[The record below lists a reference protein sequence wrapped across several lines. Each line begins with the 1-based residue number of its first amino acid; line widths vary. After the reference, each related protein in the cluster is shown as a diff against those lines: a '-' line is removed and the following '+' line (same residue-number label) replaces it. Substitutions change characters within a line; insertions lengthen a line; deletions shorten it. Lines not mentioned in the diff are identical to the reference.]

1 MICKYIL
8 YFSYS
13 NIHMTM
19 KNNKIAL
26 LISTLSLS
34 IIMTSCSDSLSDNTD
49 GRLRYWISTLA
60 SDDFEGRAPGTEGGQ
75 LTKNFISQTFQDLD
89 LDSID
94 GNYFL
99 DVPTSEI
106 TLKDSSYLTLS
117 FRGNDRKM
125 INGKEVVFWTKQARD
140 YRKIR
145 DSEVVFVGYG
155 IVAPEYNWN
164 DYEGI
169 DVTGKTVVI
178 LVNDPGFAT
187 GKLRLFNGRSMTY
200 YGRWTY
206 KFEEAAR
213 QGAAAAIIVHEEEP
227 AAYPWSVVE
236 NSWQGPQL
244 DLQRDD
250 LGADRVT
257 LEGWIRDKSLNDVLN
272 FTGFDYD
279 GLKQIALE
287 KTFSAFPL
295 RGLTLSSEIHNKVR
309 YLQSHNI
316 AAIKKGN
323 VRPDEYI
330 LFMAHWDHLGI
341 MELTE
346 PGQDIIVNGAVDNA
360 TGVAS
365 VLEFAK
371 RFSEVETDRSIMFL
385 AVTLEE
391 SGLLGS
397 EYFAKYPPVDLSNIV
412 AGFNYDAILPTGL
425 TNDMVVVGYGAS
437 ELEDLLEQE
446 LEKSGRYINPDPNPE
461 KGYFYRSDH
470 ISLAKRGVPMLYADG
485 GFDLVEG
492 GKDAGFAIEEEY
504 RLNAYHGVADE
515 YEESWN
521 LEGLNQSIDV
531 IFNISKELANN
542 SQWPNWY
549 EGNEFKST
557 RDISRSGK

>member
-1 MICKYIL
+1 
-8 YFSYS
+8 
-13 NIHMTM
+13 M
-19 KNNKIAL
+19 KINKIHSL
-26 LISTLSLS
+26 LFLLGISIFISN
-34 IIMTSCSDSLSDNTD
+34 CSDSLSDTTD
-49 GRLRYWISTLA
+49 GRLRYWISTLS
-60 SDDFEGRAPGTEGGQ
+60 SDEFEGRAPGTEGGQ
-75 LTKNFISQTFQDLD
+75 LTKNFISKTFQDFD
-89 LDSID
+89 LDPVD
-94 GNYFL
+94 GSYFL
-99 DVPTSEI
+99 DVPASEI

-125 INGKEVVFWTKQARD
+125 ITGDEVVFWTKQARD

-164 DYEGI
+164 DYEGV
-169 DVTGKTVVI
+169 DVKGKTVVI
-178 LVNDPGFAT
+178 LINDPGFAT

-200 YGRWTY
+200 YGRWAY

-250 LGADRVT
+250 LGADRVI
-257 LEGWIRDKSLNDVLN
+257 LEGWIKDNILNDVLN

-279 GLKQIALE
+279 SLKQIALE

-316 AAIKKGN
+316 AAVKKGI
-323 VRPDEYI
+323 VYPDEYI
-330 LFMAHWDHLGI
+330 LFMAHWDHLGMI
-341 MELTE
+341 DSTE
-346 PGQDIIVNGAVDNA
+346 PGENNIMNGAVDNA
-360 TGVAS
+360 TGVAAI
-365 VLEFAK
+365 LEFAK

-397 EYFAKYPPVDLSNIV
+397 EYFAKYPPIDLANIV
-412 AGFNYDAILPTGL
+412 AGFNYDGILPTGL

-437 ELEDLLEQE
+437 ELEDLLENE
-446 LEKSGRYINPDPNPE
+446 LAKSGRYINPDPNPE

-470 ISLAKRGVPMLYADG
+470 ISFAKRGVPVLYADG
-485 GFDLVEG
+485 GFDLVAG
-492 GKDAGFAIEEEY
+492 GKEAGFLIEEQY
-504 RLNAYHGVADE
+504 RVDAYHGVADE
-515 YEESWN
+515 YDESWD
-521 LEGLNQSIDV
+521 LDGLNQSIDV
-531 IFNISKELANN
+531 IFNISNELAN
-542 SQWPNWY
+542 SQQWPNWY
-549 EGNEFKST
+549 DGNEFKSI
-557 RDISRSGK
+557 RDASREGK

>member
-1 MICKYIL
+1 M
-8 YFSYS
+8 S
-13 NIHMTM
+13 M
-19 KNNKIAL
+19 KNNKIIL
-26 LISTLSLS
+26 LILTLSLS
-34 IIMTSCSDSLSDNTD
+34 IIMTSCSDSLSDTTD

-75 LTKNFISQTFQDLD
+75 LTKNFISQTFQDFD
-89 LDSID
+89 LDPID

-178 LVNDPGFAT
+178 LINDPGFAT
-187 GKLRLFNGRSMTY
+187 RKLRLFNGRSMTY

-257 LEGWIRDKSLNDVLN
+257 LEGWIRDESLNDVLN

-295 RGLTLSSEIHNKVR
+295 RGLTLNSEIHNKVR

-330 LFMAHWDHLGI
+330 LFMAHWDHLGM

-371 RFSEVETDRSIMFL
+371 RFSEVETDRSILFL

-461 KGYFYRSDH
+461 KGFFYRSDH
-470 ISLAKRGVPMLYADG
+470 ISLAKKGVPMLYADG

-492 GKDAGFAIEEEY
+492 GKDAGFALQEQYSLE
-504 RLNAYHGVADE
+504 AYHGVADE

-531 IFNISKELANN
+531 IFNISNELANN

-549 EGNEFKST
+549 EGNEFKLT

>member
-1 MICKYIL
+1 
-8 YFSYS
+8 
-13 NIHMTM
+13 M
-19 KNNKIAL
+19 KINKIHSSLIFL
-26 LISTLSLS
+26 LGIS
-34 IIMTSCSDSLSDNTD
+34 IFITSCSDSLSDTTD
-49 GRLRYWISTLA
+49 GRLRYWISTLS
-60 SDDFEGRAPGTEGGQ
+60 SDEFEGRAPGTEGGQ
-75 LTKNFISQTFQDLD
+75 LTKNFISKTFQNLNLD
-89 LDSID
+89 PVD
-94 GNYFL
+94 GSYFL
-99 DVPTSEI
+99 DVPASEI

-125 INGKEVVFWTKQARD
+125 ITGDEVVFWTKQARD

-155 IVAPEYNWN
+155 IVAPEYNWD

-169 DVTGKTVVI
+169 DVKGKTVVI
-178 LVNDPGFAT
+178 LINDPGFAT

-250 LGADRVT
+250 LGADRVI
-257 LEGWIRDKSLNDVLN
+257 LEGWIKDSILNDVLN

-279 GLKQIALE
+279 SLKQIALE

-316 AAIKKGN
+316 AAVKKGISH
-323 VRPDEYI
+323 PDEYI

-341 MELTE
+341 VNSSQ
-346 PGQDIIVNGAVDNA
+346 PGENNIMNGAVDNA
-360 TGVAS
+360 TGVAAI
-365 VLEFAK
+365 LEFAK
-371 RFSEVETDRSIMFL
+371 RFSEVETNRSIMFL

-397 EYFAKYPPVDLSNIV
+397 EYFAKYPPIDLANIV
-412 AGFNYDAILPTGL
+412 AGFNYDGILPTGL

-437 ELEDLLEQE
+437 ELEDLLENE
-446 LEKSGRYINPDPNPE
+446 LVKSGRYINPDPNPE

-470 ISLAKRGVPMLYADG
+470 ISFAKRGVPVLYADG
-485 GFDLVEG
+485 GFDLVAG
-492 GKDAGFAIEEEY
+492 GKEAGFLIEEEY
-504 RLNAYHGVADE
+504 RVDAYHGVADE
-515 YEESWN
+515 YDESWD
-521 LEGLNQSIDV
+521 LDGLNQSIDV
-531 IFNISKELANN
+531 IFNISNELAN
-542 SQWPNWY
+542 SQQWPNWY
-549 EGNEFKST
+549 DGNEFKSI
-557 RDISRSGK
+557 RDASREGK

>member
-1 MICKYIL
+1 
-8 YFSYS
+8 
-13 NIHMTM
+13 M
-19 KNNKIAL
+19 KINKIHSSL
-26 LISTLSLS
+26 LFLLGIS
-34 IIMTSCSDSLSDNTD
+34 IFITSCSDSLSDTTD
-49 GRLRYWISTLA
+49 GRLRYWISTLS
-60 SDDFEGRAPGTEGGQ
+60 SDEFEGRSPGTEGGQ
-75 LTKNFISQTFQDLD
+75 LTKNFISKTFQNLNLD
-89 LDSID
+89 PVD
-94 GNYFL
+94 GSYFL
-99 DVPTSEI
+99 DVPASEI

-125 INGKEVVFWTKQARD
+125 ITGDEVVFWTKQARD

-169 DVTGKTVVI
+169 DVKGKTVVI
-178 LVNDPGFAT
+178 LINDPGFAT

-250 LGADRVT
+250 LGADRVI
-257 LEGWIRDKSLNDVLN
+257 LEGWIKDSILNDVLN

-279 GLKQIALE
+279 SLKQIALE

-316 AAIKKGN
+316 AAVKKGIAY
-323 VRPDEYI
+323 PDEYI

-341 MELTE
+341 VNSSQ
-346 PGQDIIVNGAVDNA
+346 PGENNIMNGAVDNA
-360 TGVAS
+360 TGVAAI
-365 VLEFAK
+365 LEFAK

-397 EYFAKYPPVDLSNIV
+397 EYFAKYPPIDLANIV
-412 AGFNYDAILPTGL
+412 AGFNYDGILPTGL

-437 ELEDLLEQE
+437 ELEDLLENE
-446 LEKSGRYINPDPNPE
+446 LVKSGRYINPDPNPE

-470 ISLAKRGVPMLYADG
+470 ISFAKRGVPVLYADG
-485 GFDLVEG
+485 GFDLVAG
-492 GKDAGFAIEEEY
+492 GKEAGFLIEEEY
-504 RLNAYHGVADE
+504 RVDAYHGVADE
-515 YEESWN
+515 YDESWD
-521 LEGLNQSIDV
+521 LDGLNQSIDV
-531 IFNISKELANN
+531 IFNISNELAN
-542 SQWPNWY
+542 SQQWPNWY
-549 EGNEFKST
+549 DGNEFKSI
-557 RDISRSGK
+557 RDASREGK

>member
-1 MICKYIL
+1 
-8 YFSYS
+8 
-13 NIHMTM
+13 M
-19 KNNKIAL
+19 KINKIHSSLIFL
-26 LISTLSLS
+26 LGIS
-34 IIMTSCSDSLSDNTD
+34 IFITSCSDSLSDTTD
-49 GRLRYWISTLA
+49 GRLRYWISTLS
-60 SDDFEGRAPGTEGGQ
+60 SDEFEGRAPGTEGGQ
-75 LTKNFISQTFQDLD
+75 LTKNFISKTFQNLNLD
-89 LDSID
+89 PVD
-94 GNYFL
+94 GSYFL
-99 DVPTSEI
+99 DVPASEI

-125 INGKEVVFWTKQARD
+125 ITGDEVVFWTKQARD

-155 IVAPEYNWN
+155 IVAPEYNWD

-169 DVTGKTVVI
+169 DVKGKTVVI
-178 LVNDPGFAT
+178 LINDPGFAT

-250 LGADRVT
+250 LGADRVI
-257 LEGWIRDKSLNDVLN
+257 LEGWIKDSILNDVLN

-279 GLKQIALE
+279 SLKQIALE

-316 AAIKKGN
+316 AAVKKGIAY
-323 VRPDEYI
+323 PDEYI

-341 MELTE
+341 INSSQ
-346 PGQDIIVNGAVDNA
+346 PGENNIMNGAVDNA
-360 TGVAS
+360 TGVAAI
-365 VLEFAK
+365 LEFAK

-397 EYFAKYPPVDLSNIV
+397 EYFAKYPPIDLANIV
-412 AGFNYDAILPTGL
+412 AGFNYDGILPTGL

-437 ELEDLLEQE
+437 ELEDLLENE
-446 LEKSGRYINPDPNPE
+446 LVKSGRYINPDPNPE

-470 ISLAKRGVPMLYADG
+470 ISFAKRGVPVLYADG
-485 GFDLVEG
+485 GFDLVAG
-492 GKDAGFAIEEEY
+492 GKEAGFLIEEEY
-504 RLNAYHGVADE
+504 RVDAYHGVADE
-515 YEESWN
+515 YDESWD
-521 LEGLNQSIDV
+521 LDGLNQSIDI
-531 IFNISKELANN
+531 IFNISKELAN
-542 SQWPNWY
+542 SQQWPNWY
-549 EGNEFKST
+549 DGNEFKSI
-557 RDISRSGK
+557 RDASREGK

>member
-1 MICKYIL
+1 
-8 YFSYS
+8 
-13 NIHMTM
+13 M
-19 KNNKIAL
+19 KINKIHSL
-26 LISTLSLS
+26 LFLLGISIFISN
-34 IIMTSCSDSLSDNTD
+34 CSDSLSDTTD
-49 GRLRYWISTLA
+49 GRLRYWISTLS
-60 SDDFEGRAPGTEGGQ
+60 SDEFEGRAPGTEGGQ
-75 LTKNFISQTFQDLD
+75 LTKNFISKTFQDFD
-89 LDSID
+89 LDPVD
-94 GNYFL
+94 GSYFL
-99 DVPTSEI
+99 DVPASEI

-125 INGKEVVFWTKQARD
+125 ITGDEVVFWTKQARD

-169 DVTGKTVVI
+169 DVKGKTVVI
-178 LVNDPGFAT
+178 LINDPGFAT

-250 LGADRVT
+250 LGADRVI
-257 LEGWIRDKSLNDVLN
+257 LEGWIKDNILNDVLN

-279 GLKQIALE
+279 SLKQIALE

-316 AAIKKGN
+316 AAVKKGI
-323 VRPDEYI
+323 VYPEEYI
-330 LFMAHWDHLGI
+330 LFMAHWDHLGMIDSTQPGENNI
-341 MELTE
+341 M
-346 PGQDIIVNGAVDNA
+346 NGAVDNA
-360 TGVAS
+360 TGVAAI
-365 VLEFAK
+365 LEFAK

-397 EYFAKYPPVDLSNIV
+397 EYFAKYPPIDLANIV
-412 AGFNYDAILPTGL
+412 AGFNYDGILPTGL

-437 ELEDLLEQE
+437 ELEDLLENE
-446 LEKSGRYINPDPNPE
+446 LAKSGRYINPDPNPE

-470 ISLAKRGVPMLYADG
+470 ISFAKRGVPVLYADG
-485 GFDLVEG
+485 GFDLVAG
-492 GKDAGFAIEEEY
+492 GKEAGFLIEEQY
-504 RLNAYHGVADE
+504 RVDAYHGVADE
-515 YEESWN
+515 YDESWD
-521 LEGLNQSIDV
+521 LDGLNQSIDV
-531 IFNISKELANN
+531 IFNISNELAN
-542 SQWPNWY
+542 SQQWPNWY
-549 EGNEFKST
+549 DGNEFKSI
-557 RDISRSGK
+557 RDASREGK

>member
-1 MICKYIL
+1 MKI
-8 YFSYS
+8 
-13 NIHMTM
+13 NRIHSS
-19 KNNKIAL
+19 L
-26 LISTLSLS
+26 LFLLGIS
-34 IIMTSCSDSLSDNTD
+34 IFITSCSDSLSDTTD
-49 GRLRYWISTLA
+49 GRLRYWISTLS
-60 SDDFEGRAPGTEGGQ
+60 SDEFEGRAPGTEGGQ
-75 LTKNFISQTFQDLD
+75 LTKNFISKTFQNLNLD
-89 LDSID
+89 PVD
-94 GNYFL
+94 GSYFL
-99 DVPTSEI
+99 DVPASEI

-125 INGKEVVFWTKQARD
+125 ITGDEVVFWTKQARD

-155 IVAPEYNWN
+155 IVAPEYNWD

-169 DVTGKTVVI
+169 DVKGKTVVI
-178 LVNDPGFAT
+178 LINDPGFAT

-250 LGADRVT
+250 LGADRVI
-257 LEGWIRDKSLNDVLN
+257 LEGWIKDSILNDVLN

-279 GLKQIALE
+279 SLKQIALE

-316 AAIKKGN
+316 AAVKKGIAY
-323 VRPDEYI
+323 PDEYI

-341 MELTE
+341 VNSSQ
-346 PGQDIIVNGAVDNA
+346 PGENNIMNGAVDNA
-360 TGVAS
+360 TGVAAI
-365 VLEFAK
+365 LEFAK

-397 EYFAKYPPVDLSNIV
+397 EYFAKYPPIDLANIV
-412 AGFNYDAILPTGL
+412 AGFNYDGILPTGL

-437 ELEDLLEQE
+437 ELEDLLENE
-446 LEKSGRYINPDPNPE
+446 LVKSGRYINPDPNPE

-470 ISLAKRGVPMLYADG
+470 ISFAKRGVPVLYADG
-485 GFDLVEG
+485 GFDLVAG
-492 GKDAGFAIEEEY
+492 GKEAGFLIEEEY
-504 RLNAYHGVADE
+504 RVDAYHGVADE
-515 YEESWN
+515 YDESWD
-521 LEGLNQSIDV
+521 LDGLNQSIDV
-531 IFNISKELANN
+531 IFNISNELAN
-542 SQWPNWY
+542 SQQWPNWY
-549 EGNEFKST
+549 DGNEFKSI
-557 RDISRSGK
+557 RDASREGK

>member
-1 MICKYIL
+1 
-8 YFSYS
+8 
-13 NIHMTM
+13 MTM
-19 KNNKIAL
+19 QINKTHSL
-26 LISTLSLS
+26 LFLVGIF
-34 IIMTSCSDSLSDNTD
+34 IFITSCSDSLSDTTD
-49 GRLRYWISTLA
+49 GRLRYWISTLS
-60 SDDFEGRAPGTEGGQ
+60 SDEFEGRAPGTQGGQ
-75 LTKNFISQTFQDLD
+75 LTKNFISKTFQDLN
-89 LDSID
+89 LDPVNDS
-94 GNYFL
+94 YFL

-125 INGKEVVFWTKQARD
+125 ITGDEVVFWTKQARE

-169 DVTGKTVVI
+169 DVKGKTVVI

-213 QGAAAAIIVHEEEP
+213 QGAAAAIVVHEEEP

-250 LGADRVT
+250 LGADRVI
-257 LEGWIRDKSLNDVLN
+257 LEGWIRDSTLTDVLN
-272 FTGFDYD
+272 FTGFNYES
-279 GLKQIALE
+279 LKEIALE

-316 AAIKKGN
+316 AAVKKGS
-323 VRPDEYI
+323 VQPDEYI
-330 LFMAHWDHLGI
+330 LFMAHWDHLGF
-341 MELTE
+341 ME
-346 PGQDIIVNGAVDNA
+346 GAQIGDDKIANGAVDNA
-360 TGVAS
+360 TGVAA
-365 VLEFAK
+365 VFEFAK
-371 RFSEVETDRSIMFL
+371 RFSEIETDRSIMFL

-397 EYFAKYPPVDLSNIV
+397 EYFAKYPPIDLSNIV

-425 TNDMVVVGYGAS
+425 TKDMVVVGYGAS
-437 ELEDLLEQE
+437 ELEDLLEDE
-446 LEKSGRYINPDPNPE
+446 LSKSGRYINPDPNPD

-470 ISLAKRGVPMLYADG
+470 ISFAKRGVPVLYADG
-485 GFDLVEG
+485 GFDLVDG
-492 GKDAGFAIEEEY
+492 GKEAGFVIEEQY
-504 RLNAYHGVADE
+504 RLDAYHGVADE
-515 YEESWN
+515 YDESWN
-521 LEGLNQSIDV
+521 LDGLNQSIDV
-531 IFNISKELANN
+531 IFNISNDLAN
-542 SQWPNWY
+542 SAQWPNWY
-549 EGNEFKST
+549 EGNEFKSI
-557 RDISRSGK
+557 RDASRSGK

>member
-1 MICKYIL
+1 
-8 YFSYS
+8 
-13 NIHMTM
+13 M
-19 KNNKIAL
+19 KINKIHSSL
-26 LISTLSLS
+26 LFLLGISIFITG
-34 IIMTSCSDSLSDNTD
+34 CSDSLSDTTD
-49 GRLRYWISTLA
+49 GRLRYWISTLS
-60 SDDFEGRAPGTEGGQ
+60 SDEFEGRAPGTEGGQ
-75 LTKNFISQTFQDLD
+75 LTKNFISKTFQNLNLD
-89 LDSID
+89 PID

-99 DVPTSEI
+99 DVPASEI

-125 INGKEVVFWTKQARD
+125 ITGDEVVFWTKQARD

-169 DVTGKTVVI
+169 DVKGKTVVI
-178 LVNDPGFAT
+178 LINDPGFAT

-250 LGADRVT
+250 LGADRVI
-257 LEGWIRDKSLNDVLN
+257 LEGWIKDSILNDVLN

-279 GLKQIALE
+279 SLKQIALE

-316 AAIKKGN
+316 AAVKKGIAY
-323 VRPDEYI
+323 PDEYI

-341 MELTE
+341 VNSSQ
-346 PGQDIIVNGAVDNA
+346 PGENNIMNGAVDNA
-360 TGVAS
+360 TGVAAI
-365 VLEFAK
+365 LEFAK

-397 EYFAKYPPVDLSNIV
+397 EYFAKYPPIDLANIV
-412 AGFNYDAILPTGL
+412 AGFNYDGILPTGL

-437 ELEDLLEQE
+437 ELEDLLENE
-446 LEKSGRYINPDPNPE
+446 LVKSGRYINPDPNPE

-470 ISLAKRGVPMLYADG
+470 ISFAKRGVPVLYADG
-485 GFDLVEG
+485 GFDLVAG
-492 GKDAGFAIEEEY
+492 GKEAGFLIEEEY
-504 RLNAYHGVADE
+504 RVDAYHGVADE
-515 YEESWN
+515 YDESWD
-521 LEGLNQSIDV
+521 LDGLNQSIDV
-531 IFNISKELANN
+531 IFNISNELAN
-542 SQWPNWY
+542 SQQWPNWY
-549 EGNEFKST
+549 DGNEFKSI
-557 RDISRSGK
+557 RDASREGK

>member
-1 MICKYIL
+1 
-8 YFSYS
+8 
-13 NIHMTM
+13 M
-19 KNNKIAL
+19 KINKIHSSLIFL
-26 LISTLSLS
+26 LGIS
-34 IIMTSCSDSLSDNTD
+34 IFITSCSDSLSDTTD
-49 GRLRYWISTLA
+49 GRLRYWISTLS
-60 SDDFEGRAPGTEGGQ
+60 SDEFEGRAPGTEGGQ
-75 LTKNFISQTFQDLD
+75 LTKNFISKTFQNLNLD
-89 LDSID
+89 PVD
-94 GNYFL
+94 GSYFL
-99 DVPTSEI
+99 DVPASEI

-125 INGKEVVFWTKQARD
+125 ITGDEVVFWTKQARD

-169 DVTGKTVVI
+169 DVKGKTVVI
-178 LVNDPGFAT
+178 LINDPGFAT

-250 LGADRVT
+250 LGADRVI
-257 LEGWIRDKSLNDVLN
+257 LEGWIKDGILNDVLN

-279 GLKQIALE
+279 SLKQIALE

-316 AAIKKGN
+316 AAVKKGIAY
-323 VRPDEYI
+323 PDEYI

-341 MELTE
+341 VNSSQ
-346 PGQDIIVNGAVDNA
+346 PGENNIMNGAVDNA
-360 TGVAS
+360 TGVAAI
-365 VLEFAK
+365 LEFAK
-371 RFSEVETDRSIMFL
+371 RFSEVETNRSIMFL

-397 EYFAKYPPVDLSNIV
+397 EYFAKYPPIDLANIV
-412 AGFNYDAILPTGL
+412 AGFNYDGILPTGL

-437 ELEDLLEQE
+437 ELEDLLENE
-446 LEKSGRYINPDPNPE
+446 LVKSGRYINPDPNPE

-470 ISLAKRGVPMLYADG
+470 ISFAKRGVPVLYADG
-485 GFDLVEG
+485 GFDLVAG
-492 GKDAGFAIEEEY
+492 GKEAGFLIEEEY
-504 RLNAYHGVADE
+504 RVDAYHGVADE
-515 YEESWN
+515 YDESWD
-521 LEGLNQSIDV
+521 LDGLNQSIDV
-531 IFNISKELANN
+531 IFNISNELAN
-542 SQWPNWY
+542 SQQWPNWY
-549 EGNEFKST
+549 DGNEFKSI
-557 RDISRSGK
+557 RDASREGK

>member
-1 MICKYIL
+1 
-8 YFSYS
+8 
-13 NIHMTM
+13 
-19 KNNKIAL
+19 
-26 LISTLSLS
+26 
-34 IIMTSCSDSLSDNTD
+34 MTSCSDSLSDTTD

-75 LTKNFISQTFQDLD
+75 LTKNFISQTFQDFD
-89 LDSID
+89 LDPID

-178 LVNDPGFAT
+178 LINDPGFAT
-187 GKLRLFNGRSMTY
+187 RKLRLFNGRSMTY

-257 LEGWIRDKSLNDVLN
+257 LEGWILSL
-272 FTGFDYD
+272 
-279 GLKQIALE
+279 
-287 KTFSAFPL
+287 
-295 RGLTLSSEIHNKVR
+295 IH
-309 YLQSHNI
+309 I
-316 AAIKKGN
+316 
-323 VRPDEYI
+323 
-330 LFMAHWDHLGI
+330 
-341 MELTE
+341 
-346 PGQDIIVNGAVDNA
+346 
-360 TGVAS
+360 
-365 VLEFAK
+365 
-371 RFSEVETDRSIMFL
+371 
-385 AVTLEE
+385 
-391 SGLLGS
+391 
-397 EYFAKYPPVDLSNIV
+397 
-412 AGFNYDAILPTGL
+412 
-425 TNDMVVVGYGAS
+425 
-437 ELEDLLEQE
+437 
-446 LEKSGRYINPDPNPE
+446 
-461 KGYFYRSDH
+461 
-470 ISLAKRGVPMLYADG
+470 
-485 GFDLVEG
+485 
-492 GKDAGFAIEEEY
+492 
-504 RLNAYHGVADE
+504 
-515 YEESWN
+515 
-521 LEGLNQSIDV
+521 
-531 IFNISKELANN
+531 
-542 SQWPNWY
+542 
-549 EGNEFKST
+549 
-557 RDISRSGK
+557 

>member
-1 MICKYIL
+1 
-8 YFSYS
+8 
-13 NIHMTM
+13 MTM
-19 KNNKIAL
+19 QINKTHSL
-26 LISTLSLS
+26 LFLVGIF
-34 IIMTSCSDSLSDNTD
+34 IFITSCSDSLSDTTD
-49 GRLRYWISTLA
+49 GRLRYWISTLS
-60 SDDFEGRAPGTEGGQ
+60 SDEFEGRAPGTQGGQ
-75 LTKNFISQTFQDLD
+75 LTKNFISKTFQDLN
-89 LDSID
+89 LDPVNDS
-94 GNYFL
+94 YFL

-125 INGKEVVFWTKQARD
+125 ITGDEVVFWTKQARE

-169 DVTGKTVVI
+169 DVKGKTVVI

-213 QGAAAAIIVHEEEP
+213 QGAAAAIVVHEEEP

-250 LGADRVT
+250 LGADRVI
-257 LEGWIRDKSLNDVLN
+257 LEGWIRDSTLTDVLN
-272 FTGFDYD
+272 FTGFNYES
-279 GLKQIALE
+279 LKEIALE

-316 AAIKKGN
+316 AAVKKGS
-323 VRPDEYI
+323 VQPDEYI
-330 LFMAHWDHLGI
+330 LFMAHWDHLGF
-341 MELTE
+341 ME
-346 PGQDIIVNGAVDNA
+346 GAQIGDDKIANGAVDNA
-360 TGVAS
+360 TGVAA
-365 VLEFAK
+365 VFEFAK
-371 RFSEVETDRSIMFL
+371 RFSEIETDRSIMFL

-397 EYFAKYPPVDLSNIV
+397 EYFAKYPPINLSNIV

-437 ELEDLLEQE
+437 ELEDLLEDE
-446 LEKSGRYINPDPNPE
+446 LSKSGRYINPDPNPD

-470 ISLAKRGVPMLYADG
+470 ISFAKRGVPVLYADG
-485 GFDLVEG
+485 GFDLVDG
-492 GKDAGFAIEEEY
+492 GKEAGFIIEEQY
-504 RLNAYHGVADE
+504 RLDAYHGVADE
-515 YEESWN
+515 YNESWN
-521 LEGLNQSIDV
+521 LDGLNQSIDV
-531 IFNISKELANN
+531 IFNISKELANS

-549 EGNEFKST
+549 EGNEFKSI
-557 RDISRSGK
+557 RDASRSGK

>member
-1 MICKYIL
+1 
-8 YFSYS
+8 
-13 NIHMTM
+13 M
-19 KNNKIAL
+19 KINKIHSSL
-26 LISTLSLS
+26 LFLLGIS
-34 IIMTSCSDSLSDNTD
+34 IFITSCSDSLSDTTD
-49 GRLRYWISTLA
+49 GRLRYWISTLS
-60 SDDFEGRAPGTEGGQ
+60 SDEFEGRAPGTEGGQ
-75 LTKNFISQTFQDLD
+75 LTKNFISKTFQNLN
-89 LDSID
+89 LAPVD
-94 GNYFL
+94 GSYFL
-99 DVPTSEI
+99 DVPASEI

-125 INGKEVVFWTKQARD
+125 ITGDEVVFWTKQARD

-155 IVAPEYNWN
+155 IVAPEYNWD

-169 DVTGKTVVI
+169 DVKGKTVVI
-178 LVNDPGFAT
+178 LINDPGFAT

-250 LGADRVT
+250 LGADRVI
-257 LEGWIRDKSLNDVLN
+257 LEGWIKDSILNDVLN

-279 GLKQIALE
+279 SLKQIALE

-316 AAIKKGN
+316 AAVKKGIAY
-323 VRPDEYI
+323 PDEYI

-341 MELTE
+341 VNSSQ
-346 PGQDIIVNGAVDNA
+346 PGENNIMNGAVDNA
-360 TGVAS
+360 TGVAAI
-365 VLEFAK
+365 LEFAK

-397 EYFAKYPPVDLSNIV
+397 EYFAKYPPIDLANIV
-412 AGFNYDAILPTGL
+412 AGFNYDGILPTGL

-437 ELEDLLEQE
+437 ELEDLLENE
-446 LEKSGRYINPDPNPE
+446 LVKSGRYINPDPNPE

-470 ISLAKRGVPMLYADG
+470 ISFAKRGVPVLYADG
-485 GFDLVEG
+485 GFDLVAG
-492 GKDAGFAIEEEY
+492 GKEAGFLIEEEY
-504 RLNAYHGVADE
+504 RVDAYHGVADE
-515 YEESWN
+515 YDESWD
-521 LEGLNQSIDV
+521 LDGLNQSIDV
-531 IFNISKELANN
+531 IFNISNELAN
-542 SQWPNWY
+542 SQQWPNWY
-549 EGNEFKST
+549 DGNEFKSI
-557 RDISRSGK
+557 RDASREGK

>member
-1 MICKYIL
+1 
-8 YFSYS
+8 
-13 NIHMTM
+13 MTM
-19 KNNKIAL
+19 KINKTHFLITILVSL
-26 LISTLSLS
+26 LLLTN
-34 IIMTSCSDSLSDNTD
+34 CSDSLSDTTD
-49 GRLRYWISTLA
+49 GRLRYWISTLS
-60 SDDFEGRAPGTEGGQ
+60 SDEFEGRAPGTEGGQ
-75 LTKNFISQTFQDLD
+75 LTKNFISQTFQDFNL
-89 LDSID
+89 SPID

-99 DVPTSEI
+99 EVPTSEI
-106 TLKDSSYLTLS
+106 ILKDSSYLTLS

-125 INGKEVVFWTKQARD
+125 ITGKEVVFWTKQARE

-164 DYEGI
+164 DYDGV
-169 DVTGKTVVI
+169 DVKGKTVVI

-250 LGADRVT
+250 LGADRVI
-257 LEGWIRDKSLNDVLN
+257 LEGWIRDHTLNDVLN
-272 FTGFDYD
+272 FTGFNYEA
-279 GLKQIALE
+279 LKEIALE

-316 AAIKKGN
+316 AAVKKGS

-330 LFMAHWDHLGI
+330 LFMAHWDHLGVMDSI
-341 MELTE
+341 K
-346 PGQDIIVNGAVDNA
+346 PGEDNIANGAVDNA
-360 TGVAS
+360 TGVAA

-371 RFSEVETDRSIMFL
+371 RFSQIDTDRSIMFL

-397 EYFAKYPPVDLSNIV
+397 EYFAKYPPIDLTNIV

-425 TNDMVVVGYGAS
+425 TKDMVVVGYGAS
-437 ELEDLLEQE
+437 ELEDLLEDE
-446 LEKSGRYINPDPNPE
+446 LEKSGRYVNPDPNPE

-485 GFDLVEG
+485 GFDLVKG
-492 GKDAGFAIEEEY
+492 GKEAGFLIEEQY

-515 YEESWN
+515 YDELWD
-521 LEGLNQSIDV
+521 LAGLNQSIDV
-531 IFNISKELANN
+531 IFNISNELANS

-549 EGNEFKST
+549 EGNEFKSI
-557 RDISRSGK
+557 RDLSRAGR

>member
-1 MICKYIL
+1 
-8 YFSYS
+8 
-13 NIHMTM
+13 M
-19 KNNKIAL
+19 KINKIRL
-26 LISTLSLS
+26 LVILIGISILTS
-34 IIMTSCSDSLSDNTD
+34 SCSDSLSDTTD

-60 SDDFEGRAPGTEGGQ
+60 SDEFEGRSPGTEGGQ
-75 LTKNFISQTFQDLD
+75 LTKNFISKTFQDLN
-89 LDSID
+89 LEPVNGS
-94 GNYFL
+94 YFL

-125 INGKEVVFWTKQARD
+125 ITGDEVVFWTKQARE

-155 IVAPEYNWN
+155 IVAPEYDWN
-164 DYEGI
+164 DYAGI
-169 DVTGKTVVI
+169 DVKGKTVVI

-244 DLQRDD
+244 DLQRAD
-250 LGADRVT
+250 LGEDRVI
-257 LEGWIRDKSLNDVLN
+257 LEGWIRDTVLTDVLSY
-272 FTGFDYD
+272 TGFNYD
-279 GLKQIALE
+279 SLKAISLE

-316 AAIKKGN
+316 ASIKKGTTN
-323 VRPDEYI
+323 PDEYI

-341 MELTE
+341 LD
-346 PGQDIIVNGAVDNA
+346 GGDFGDDVISNGAVDNA
-360 TGVAS
+360 TGVAAI
-365 VLEFAK
+365 LEFAK
-371 RFSEVETDRSIMFL
+371 RFSEVDTHRSIMFL

-397 EYFAKYPPVDLSNIV
+397 EYFAQYPPIKLSNVV
-412 AGFNYDAILPTGL
+412 AGFNYDGILPTGL

-437 ELEDLLEQE
+437 ELEDLLEDE
-446 LEKSGRYINPDPNPE
+446 LIKSGRYINPDPNPE

-470 ISLAKRGVPMLYADG
+470 ISFAKKGVPVLYADG

-492 GKDAGFAIEEEY
+492 GKEAGIKIEEDY
-504 RLNAYHGVADE
+504 RLDAYHGVADE
-515 YEESWN
+515 YDESWN
-521 LEGLNQSIDV
+521 LEGLNQSIDT
-531 IFNISKELANN
+531 IFNISNELAN
-542 SQWPNWY
+542 STKWPNWY
-549 EGNEFKST
+549 EGNEFKAI
-557 RDISRSGK
+557 RDASRINK

>member
-1 MICKYIL
+1 
-8 YFSYS
+8 
-13 NIHMTM
+13 MTM
-19 KNNKIAL
+19 KINKTHFLITISAFL
-26 LISTLSLS
+26 LFLTN
-34 IIMTSCSDSLSDNTD
+34 CSDSLSDTTD
-49 GRLRYWISTLA
+49 GRLRYWISTLS
-60 SDDFEGRAPGTEGGQ
+60 SDAFEGRAPGTEGGQ
-75 LTKNFISQTFQDLD
+75 LTKNFISQTFQDFNLD
-89 LDSID
+89 PVD

-99 DVPTSEI
+99 EVPTSEI
-106 TLKDSSYLTLS
+106 ILKDSSYLTLS

-125 INGKEVVFWTKQARD
+125 ITGKEVVFWTKQARE

-164 DYEGI
+164 DYEEV
-169 DVTGKTVVI
+169 DVKGKTVVI

-250 LGADRVT
+250 LGADRVI
-257 LEGWIRDKSLNDVLN
+257 LEGWIRDHTLNDVLN
-272 FTGFDYD
+272 FTGFNYES
-279 GLKQIALE
+279 LKEIALE

-316 AAIKKGN
+316 AAVKKGS

-330 LFMAHWDHLGI
+330 LFMAHWDHLGVMDSI
-341 MELTE
+341 K
-346 PGQDIIVNGAVDNA
+346 PGEDNIVNGAVDNA
-360 TGVAS
+360 TGVAA

-371 RFSEVETDRSIMFL
+371 RFSEIDTDRSIMFL

-397 EYFAKYPPVDLSNIV
+397 EYFAKYPPIDLTNIV

-437 ELEDLLEQE
+437 ELEDLLEDE
-446 LEKSGRYINPDPNPE
+446 LEKSGRYVNPDPNPE

-485 GFDLVEG
+485 GFDLVKG
-492 GKDAGFAIEEEY
+492 GKEAGFLIEEQY
-504 RLNAYHGVADE
+504 RLDAYHGVADE
-515 YEESWN
+515 YDESWD
-521 LEGLNQSIDV
+521 LAGLNQSIDV
-531 IFNISKELANN
+531 IFNISNELANS

-549 EGNEFKST
+549 EGNEFKSI
-557 RDISRSGK
+557 RDLSRAGR

>member
-1 MICKYIL
+1 
-8 YFSYS
+8 
-13 NIHMTM
+13 MTM
-19 KNNKIAL
+19 QINKTHSL
-26 LISTLSLS
+26 LFLVGIF
-34 IIMTSCSDSLSDNTD
+34 IFITSCSDSLSDTTD
-49 GRLRYWISTLA
+49 GRLRYWISTLS
-60 SDDFEGRAPGTEGGQ
+60 SDEFEGRAPGTQGGQ
-75 LTKNFISQTFQDLD
+75 LTKNFISKTFQDLN
-89 LDSID
+89 LDPVNDS
-94 GNYFL
+94 YFL

-125 INGKEVVFWTKQARD
+125 ITGDEVVFWTKQARE

-169 DVTGKTVVI
+169 DVKGKTVVI

-213 QGAAAAIIVHEEEP
+213 QGAAAAIVVHEEEP

-250 LGADRVT
+250 LGADRVI
-257 LEGWIRDKSLNDVLN
+257 LEGWIRDSTLTDVLN
-272 FTGFDYD
+272 FTGFNYES
-279 GLKQIALE
+279 LKEIALE

-316 AAIKKGN
+316 AAVKKGS
-323 VRPDEYI
+323 VQPDEYI
-330 LFMAHWDHLGI
+330 LFMAHWDHLGF
-341 MELTE
+341 ME
-346 PGQDIIVNGAVDNA
+346 GAQIGDDKIANGAVDNA
-360 TGVAS
+360 TGVAA
-365 VLEFAK
+365 VFEFAK
-371 RFSEVETDRSIMFL
+371 RFSEIETDRSIMFL
-385 AVTLEE
+385 AITLEE

-397 EYFAKYPPVDLSNIV
+397 EYFAKYPPINLSNIV

-437 ELEDLLEQE
+437 ELEDLLEDE
-446 LEKSGRYINPDPNPE
+446 LSKSGRYINPDPNPD

-470 ISLAKRGVPMLYADG
+470 ISFAKRGVPVLYADG
-485 GFDLVEG
+485 GFDLVDG
-492 GKDAGFAIEEEY
+492 GKEAGFIIEEQY
-504 RLNAYHGVADE
+504 RLDAYHGVADE
-515 YEESWN
+515 YNESWN
-521 LEGLNQSIDV
+521 LDGLNQSIDV
-531 IFNISKELANN
+531 IFNISKELANS

-549 EGNEFKST
+549 EGNEFKSI
-557 RDISRSGK
+557 RDASRSGK

>member
-1 MICKYIL
+1 
-8 YFSYS
+8 
-13 NIHMTM
+13 M
-19 KNNKIAL
+19 KINKIRL
-26 LISTLSLS
+26 LVMLAGISILTS
-34 IIMTSCSDSLSDNTD
+34 SCSDSLSDTTD

-60 SDDFEGRAPGTEGGQ
+60 SDEFEGRSPGTEGGQ
-75 LTKNFISQTFQDLD
+75 LTKNFISKTFQDLN
-89 LDSID
+89 LEPVNGS
-94 GNYFL
+94 YFL

-125 INGKEVVFWTKQARD
+125 ITGDEVVFWTKQARE

-155 IVAPEYNWN
+155 IVAPEYDWN
-164 DYEGI
+164 DYAGI
-169 DVTGKTVVI
+169 DVKGKTVVI

-250 LGADRVT
+250 LGEDRVI
-257 LEGWIRDKSLNDVLN
+257 LEGWIRDIVLTDVLSY
-272 FTGFDYD
+272 TGFNYD
-279 GLKQIALE
+279 SLKAIALE

-316 AAIKKGN
+316 ASIKKGTTN
-323 VRPDEYI
+323 PDEYI

-341 MELTE
+341 LDGGEVGE
-346 PGQDIIVNGAVDNA
+346 DVISNGAVDNA
-360 TGVAS
+360 TGVAAI
-365 VLEFAK
+365 LEFAK
-371 RFSEVETDRSIMFL
+371 RFSEVDTQRSIMFL

-397 EYFAKYPPVDLSNIV
+397 EYFAQYPPIELSNVV
-412 AGFNYDAILPTGL
+412 AGFNYDGILPTGL

-437 ELEDLLEQE
+437 ELEDLLEDE
-446 LEKSGRYINPDPNPE
+446 LSKSGRYINPDPNPE

-470 ISLAKRGVPMLYADG
+470 ISFAKKGVPVLYADG

-492 GKDAGFAIEEEY
+492 GKEAGIKIEEDY
-504 RLNAYHGVADE
+504 RLDAYHGVADE
-515 YEESWN
+515 YDDSWD
-521 LEGLNQSIDV
+521 LDGLNQSIDT
-531 IFNISKELANN
+531 IFNISNELAN
-542 SQWPNWY
+542 STKWPNWY
-549 EGNEFKST
+549 EGNEFKAI
-557 RDISRSGK
+557 RDASRINK

>member
-34 IIMTSCSDSLSDNTD
+34 MIMTSCSDSLSDTTD

-257 LEGWIRDKSLNDVLN
+257 LEGWIRDESLNDVLN

-330 LFMAHWDHLGI
+330 LFMAHWDHLGM

-371 RFSEVETDRSIMFL
+371 RFSEVETDRSILFL

-461 KGYFYRSDH
+461 KGFFYRSDH

-492 GKDAGFAIEEEY
+492 GKDAGFALQEQYSLE
-504 RLNAYHGVADE
+504 AYHGVADE

-531 IFNISKELANN
+531 IFNISNELANN

>member
-1 MICKYIL
+1 M
-8 YFSYS
+8 S
-13 NIHMTM
+13 ME
-19 KNNKIAL
+19 NNKIIL
-26 LISTLSLS
+26 LILTLSLS
-34 IIMTSCSDSLSDNTD
+34 IIMTSCSDSLSDTTD

-75 LTKNFISQTFQDLD
+75 LTKNFISQTFQDFD
-89 LDSID
+89 LDPID

-178 LVNDPGFAT
+178 LINDPGFAT
-187 GKLRLFNGRSMTY
+187 RKLRLFNGRSMTY

-257 LEGWIRDKSLNDVLN
+257 LEGWIRDESLNDVLN

-295 RGLTLSSEIHNKVR
+295 RGLTLNSEIHNKVR

-330 LFMAHWDHLGI
+330 LFMAHWDHLGM

-371 RFSEVETDRSIMFL
+371 RFSEVETDRSILFL

-461 KGYFYRSDH
+461 KGFFYRSDH
-470 ISLAKRGVPMLYADG
+470 ISLAKKGVPMLYADG

-492 GKDAGFAIEEEY
+492 GKDAGFALQEQYSLE
-504 RLNAYHGVADE
+504 AYHGVADE

-531 IFNISKELANN
+531 IFNISNELANN

-549 EGNEFKST
+549 EGNEFKLT

>member
-1 MICKYIL
+1 
-8 YFSYS
+8 
-13 NIHMTM
+13 M
-19 KNNKIAL
+19 KINKIHSSL
-26 LISTLSLS
+26 LFLLGIS
-34 IIMTSCSDSLSDNTD
+34 IFITSCSDSLSDTTD
-49 GRLRYWISTLA
+49 GRLRYWISTLS
-60 SDDFEGRAPGTEGGQ
+60 SDEFEGRAPGTEGGQ
-75 LTKNFISQTFQDLD
+75 LTKNFISKTFQNLNLD
-89 LDSID
+89 PID

-99 DVPTSEI
+99 DVPASEI

-125 INGKEVVFWTKQARD
+125 IMGDEVVFWTKQARD

-155 IVAPEYNWN
+155 IVAPEYNWD

-169 DVTGKTVVI
+169 DVKGKTVVI
-178 LVNDPGFAT
+178 LINDPGFAT

-250 LGADRVT
+250 LGADRVI
-257 LEGWIRDKSLNDVLN
+257 LEGWIKDSILNDVLN

-279 GLKQIALE
+279 SLKQIALE

-316 AAIKKGN
+316 AAVKKGIAY
-323 VRPDEYI
+323 PDEYI

-341 MELTE
+341 VNSSQ
-346 PGQDIIVNGAVDNA
+346 PGENNIMNGAVDNA
-360 TGVAS
+360 TGVAAI
-365 VLEFAK
+365 LEFAK

-397 EYFAKYPPVDLSNIV
+397 EYFAKYPPIDLANIV
-412 AGFNYDAILPTGL
+412 AGFNYDGILPTGL

-437 ELEDLLEQE
+437 ELEDLLENE
-446 LEKSGRYINPDPNPE
+446 LVKSGRYINPDPNPE

-470 ISLAKRGVPMLYADG
+470 ISFAKRGVPVLYADG
-485 GFDLVEG
+485 GFDLVAG
-492 GKDAGFAIEEEY
+492 GKEAGFLIEEEY
-504 RLNAYHGVADE
+504 RVDAYHGVADE
-515 YEESWN
+515 YDESWD
-521 LEGLNQSIDV
+521 LDGLNQSIDV
-531 IFNISKELANN
+531 IFNISNELAN
-542 SQWPNWY
+542 SQQWPNWY
-549 EGNEFKST
+549 DGNEFKSI
-557 RDISRSGK
+557 RDASREGK

>member
-1 MICKYIL
+1 
-8 YFSYS
+8 
-13 NIHMTM
+13 M
-19 KNNKIAL
+19 KINKIHSSL
-26 LISTLSLS
+26 LFLLGISIF
-34 IIMTSCSDSLSDNTD
+34 IISCSDSLSDTTD
-49 GRLRYWISTLA
+49 GRLRYWISTLS
-60 SDDFEGRAPGTEGGQ
+60 SDEFEGRAPGTEGGQ
-75 LTKNFISQTFQDLD
+75 LTKNFISKTFQNLNLD
-89 LDSID
+89 PVD
-94 GNYFL
+94 GSYFL
-99 DVPTSEI
+99 DVPASEI

-125 INGKEVVFWTKQARD
+125 ITGDEVVFWTKQARD

-169 DVTGKTVVI
+169 DVKGKTVVI
-178 LVNDPGFAT
+178 LINDPGFAT

-250 LGADRVT
+250 LGADRVI
-257 LEGWIRDKSLNDVLN
+257 LEGWIKDSILNDVLN

-279 GLKQIALE
+279 SLKQIALE

-316 AAIKKGN
+316 AAVKKGIAY
-323 VRPDEYI
+323 PDEYI

-341 MELTE
+341 VNSSQ
-346 PGQDIIVNGAVDNA
+346 PGENNIMNGAVDNA
-360 TGVAS
+360 TGVAAI
-365 VLEFAK
+365 LEFAK

-397 EYFAKYPPVDLSNIV
+397 EYFAKYPPIDLANIV
-412 AGFNYDAILPTGL
+412 AGFNYDGILPTGL

-437 ELEDLLEQE
+437 ELEDLLENE
-446 LEKSGRYINPDPNPE
+446 LVKSGRYINPDPNPE

-470 ISLAKRGVPMLYADG
+470 ISFAKRGVPMLYADG
-485 GFDLVEG
+485 GFDLVAG
-492 GKDAGFAIEEEY
+492 GKEAGFLIEEEY
-504 RLNAYHGVADE
+504 RVDAYHGVADE
-515 YEESWN
+515 YDESWD
-521 LEGLNQSIDV
+521 LDGLNQSIDV
-531 IFNISKELANN
+531 IFNISNELAN
-542 SQWPNWY
+542 SQQWPNWY
-549 EGNEFKST
+549 DGNEFKSI
-557 RDISRSGK
+557 RDASREGK

>member
-1 MICKYIL
+1 
-8 YFSYS
+8 
-13 NIHMTM
+13 M
-19 KNNKIAL
+19 KINKIHSSL
-26 LISTLSLS
+26 LFLLGIS
-34 IIMTSCSDSLSDNTD
+34 IFITSCSDSLSDTTD
-49 GRLRYWISTLA
+49 GRLRYWISTLS
-60 SDDFEGRAPGTEGGQ
+60 SDEFEGRAPGTEGGQ
-75 LTKNFISQTFQDLD
+75 LTKNFISKTFQNLNLD
-89 LDSID
+89 AID

-99 DVPTSEI
+99 DVPASEI

-125 INGKEVVFWTKQARD
+125 ITGDEVVFWTKQARD

-155 IVAPEYNWN
+155 IVAPEYNWD

-169 DVTGKTVVI
+169 DVKGKTVVI
-178 LVNDPGFAT
+178 LINDPGFAT

-250 LGADRVT
+250 LGADRVI
-257 LEGWIRDKSLNDVLN
+257 LEGWIKDSILNDVLN

-279 GLKQIALE
+279 SLKQIALE

-316 AAIKKGN
+316 AAVKKGIAY
-323 VRPDEYI
+323 PDEYI

-341 MELTE
+341 VNSSQ
-346 PGQDIIVNGAVDNA
+346 PGENNIMNGAVDNA
-360 TGVAS
+360 TGVAAI
-365 VLEFAK
+365 LEFAK

-397 EYFAKYPPVDLSNIV
+397 EYFAKYPPIDLANIV
-412 AGFNYDAILPTGL
+412 AGFNYDGILPTGL

-437 ELEDLLEQE
+437 ELEDLLENE
-446 LEKSGRYINPDPNPE
+446 LVKSGRYINPDPNPE

-470 ISLAKRGVPMLYADG
+470 ISFAKRGVPVLYADG
-485 GFDLVEG
+485 GFDLVAG
-492 GKDAGFAIEEEY
+492 GKEAGFLIEEEY
-504 RLNAYHGVADE
+504 RVDAYHGVADE
-515 YEESWN
+515 YDESWD
-521 LEGLNQSIDV
+521 LDGLNQSIDV
-531 IFNISKELANN
+531 IFNISNELAN
-542 SQWPNWY
+542 SQQWPNWY
-549 EGNEFKST
+549 DGNEFKSI
-557 RDISRSGK
+557 RDASREGK

>member
-1 MICKYIL
+1 
-8 YFSYS
+8 
-13 NIHMTM
+13 MTM
-19 KNNKIAL
+19 KINKTHFLITILVSFL
-26 LISTLSLS
+26 LLTN
-34 IIMTSCSDSLSDNTD
+34 CSDSLSDTTD
-49 GRLRYWISTLA
+49 GRLRYWISTLS
-60 SDDFEGRAPGTEGGQ
+60 SDEFEGRAPGTEGGQ
-75 LTKNFISQTFQDLD
+75 LTKNFISQTFQDFNLD
-89 LDSID
+89 PID

-99 DVPTSEI
+99 EVPTSEL

-125 INGKEVVFWTKQARD
+125 ITGKEVVFWTKQTRE

-164 DYEGI
+164 DYEEV
-169 DVTGKTVVI
+169 DVKGKTVVI

-250 LGADRVT
+250 LGADRVI
-257 LEGWIRDKSLNDVLN
+257 LEGWIRDHTLNDVLN
-272 FTGFDYD
+272 FTGFNYAA
-279 GLKQIALE
+279 LKEIALE

-316 AAIKKGN
+316 AAVKKGS

-330 LFMAHWDHLGI
+330 LFMAHWDHLGVMDSI
-341 MELTE
+341 K
-346 PGQDIIVNGAVDNA
+346 PGEDNIANGAVDNA
-360 TGVAS
+360 TGVAA

-371 RFSEVETDRSIMFL
+371 RFSQIDTDRSIMFL

-397 EYFAKYPPVDLSNIV
+397 EYFAKYPPIDLTNIV

-425 TNDMVVVGYGAS
+425 TKDMVVVGYGAS
-437 ELEDLLEQE
+437 ELEDLLEDE
-446 LEKSGRYINPDPNPE
+446 LEKSGRYVNPDPNPE

-485 GFDLVEG
+485 GFDLVKG
-492 GKDAGFAIEEEY
+492 GKEAGFLIEEQY

-515 YEESWN
+515 YDESWD
-521 LEGLNQSIDV
+521 LAGLNQSIDV
-531 IFNISKELANN
+531 IFNISNELANS

-549 EGNEFKST
+549 EGNEFKSI
-557 RDISRSGK
+557 RDLSRAGR

>member
-1 MICKYIL
+1 
-8 YFSYS
+8 
-13 NIHMTM
+13 M
-19 KNNKIAL
+19 KINKIHSSL
-26 LISTLSLS
+26 LFLLGIS
-34 IIMTSCSDSLSDNTD
+34 IFITSCSDSLSDTTD

-60 SDDFEGRAPGTEGGQ
+60 SDEFEGRAPGNEGGQ
-75 LTKNFISQTFQDLD
+75 LTKNFISKTFQNLNLD
-89 LDSID
+89 PVD
-94 GNYFL
+94 GSYFL
-99 DVPTSEI
+99 DVPASEI

-125 INGKEVVFWTKQARD
+125 ITGDEVVFWTKQARD

-155 IVAPEYNWN
+155 IVAPEYNWD

-169 DVTGKTVVI
+169 DVKGKTVVI
-178 LVNDPGFAT
+178 LINDPGFAT

-250 LGADRVT
+250 LGADRVI
-257 LEGWIRDKSLNDVLN
+257 LEGWIKDSILNDVLN

-279 GLKQIALE
+279 SLKQIALE
-287 KTFSAFPL
+287 KTFSAFLL

-316 AAIKKGN
+316 AAVKKGIAY
-323 VRPDEYI
+323 PDEYI

-341 MELTE
+341 INSSQ
-346 PGQDIIVNGAVDNA
+346 PGENNIMNGAVDNA
-360 TGVAS
+360 TGVAAI
-365 VLEFAK
+365 LEFAK

-397 EYFAKYPPVDLSNIV
+397 EYFAKYPPIDLANIV
-412 AGFNYDAILPTGL
+412 AGFNYDGILPTGL

-437 ELEDLLEQE
+437 ELEDLLENE
-446 LEKSGRYINPDPNPE
+446 LVKSGRYINPDPNPE

-470 ISLAKRGVPMLYADG
+470 ISFAKRGVPVLYADG
-485 GFDLVEG
+485 GFDLVAG
-492 GKDAGFAIEEEY
+492 GKEAGFLIEEEY
-504 RLNAYHGVADE
+504 RVDAYHGVADE
-515 YEESWN
+515 YDESWD
-521 LEGLNQSIDV
+521 LDGLNQSIDV
-531 IFNISKELANN
+531 IFNISNELAN
-542 SQWPNWY
+542 SQQWPNWY
-549 EGNEFKST
+549 DGNEFKSI
-557 RDISRSGK
+557 RDASREGK

>member
-1 MICKYIL
+1 
-8 YFSYS
+8 
-13 NIHMTM
+13 MTM
-19 KNNKIAL
+19 KINKTHFLITILVSL
-26 LISTLSLS
+26 LLLTN
-34 IIMTSCSDSLSDNTD
+34 CSDSLSDTTD
-49 GRLRYWISTLA
+49 GRLRYWISTLS
-60 SDDFEGRAPGTEGGQ
+60 SDEFEGRAPGTEGGQ
-75 LTKNFISQTFQDLD
+75 LTKNFISQTFQDFNLD
-89 LDSID
+89 PID

-99 DVPTSEI
+99 EVPTSEL

-125 INGKEVVFWTKQARD
+125 ITGKEVVFWTKQTRE

-164 DYEGI
+164 DYEEV
-169 DVTGKTVVI
+169 DVKGKTVVI

-250 LGADRVT
+250 LGADRVI
-257 LEGWIRDKSLNDVLN
+257 LEGWIRDHTLNDVLN
-272 FTGFDYD
+272 FTGFNYEA
-279 GLKQIALE
+279 LKEIALE

-316 AAIKKGN
+316 AAVKKGS

-330 LFMAHWDHLGI
+330 LFMAHWDHLGVMDLI
-341 MELTE
+341 K
-346 PGQDIIVNGAVDNA
+346 PGEDNIVNGAVDNA
-360 TGVAS
+360 TGVAA

-371 RFSEVETDRSIMFL
+371 RFSQIDTDRSIMFL

-397 EYFAKYPPVDLSNIV
+397 EYFAKYPPIDLTNIV

-425 TNDMVVVGYGAS
+425 TKDMVVVGYGAS
-437 ELEDLLEQE
+437 ELEDLLEDE
-446 LEKSGRYINPDPNPE
+446 LEKSGRYVNPDPNPE

-485 GFDLVEG
+485 GFDLVKG
-492 GKDAGFAIEEEY
+492 GKEAGFLIEEQY

-515 YEESWN
+515 YDESWD
-521 LEGLNQSIDV
+521 LAGLNQSIDV
-531 IFNISKELANN
+531 IFNISNELANS

-549 EGNEFKST
+549 EGNEFKSI
-557 RDISRSGK
+557 RDLSRAGR

>member
-1 MICKYIL
+1 
-8 YFSYS
+8 
-13 NIHMTM
+13 MTM
-19 KNNKIAL
+19 QINKTHSL
-26 LISTLSLS
+26 LFLVGIF
-34 IIMTSCSDSLSDNTD
+34 IFITSCSDSLSDTTD
-49 GRLRYWISTLA
+49 GRLRYWISTLS
-60 SDDFEGRAPGTEGGQ
+60 SDEFEGRAPGTQGGQ
-75 LTKNFISQTFQDLD
+75 LTKNFISKTFQDLN
-89 LDSID
+89 LDPVNDS
-94 GNYFL
+94 YFL

-125 INGKEVVFWTKQARD
+125 ITGDEVVFWTKQARE

-169 DVTGKTVVI
+169 DVKGKTVVI

-213 QGAAAAIIVHEEEP
+213 QGAAAAIVVHEEEP

-250 LGADRVT
+250 LGADRVI
-257 LEGWIRDKSLNDVLN
+257 LEGWIRDSTLTDVLN
-272 FTGFDYD
+272 FTGFNYES
-279 GLKQIALE
+279 LKEIALE

-316 AAIKKGN
+316 AAVKKGS
-323 VRPDEYI
+323 VQPDEYI
-330 LFMAHWDHLGI
+330 LFMAHWDHLGF
-341 MELTE
+341 ME
-346 PGQDIIVNGAVDNA
+346 GAQMGDDKIANGAVDNA
-360 TGVAS
+360 TGVAA
-365 VLEFAK
+365 VFEFAK
-371 RFSEVETDRSIMFL
+371 RFSEIETDRSIMFL

-397 EYFAKYPPVDLSNIV
+397 EYFAKYPPIDLSNIV

-437 ELEDLLEQE
+437 ELEDLLEDE
-446 LEKSGRYINPDPNPE
+446 LSKSGRYINPDPNPD

-470 ISLAKRGVPMLYADG
+470 ISFAKRGVPVLYADG
-485 GFDLVEG
+485 GFDLVDG
-492 GKDAGFAIEEEY
+492 GKEAGFIIEEQY
-504 RLNAYHGVADE
+504 RLDAYHGVADE
-515 YEESWN
+515 YDESWN
-521 LEGLNQSIDV
+521 LDGLNQSIDV
-531 IFNISKELANN
+531 IFNISKELANS

-549 EGNEFKST
+549 EGNEFKSI
-557 RDISRSGK
+557 RDASRSGK

>member
-1 MICKYIL
+1 
-8 YFSYS
+8 
-13 NIHMTM
+13 M
-19 KNNKIAL
+19 KINKIRL
-26 LISTLSLS
+26 LVMLIGISILTS
-34 IIMTSCSDSLSDNTD
+34 SCSDSLSDTTD

-60 SDDFEGRAPGTEGGQ
+60 SDEFEGRSPGTEGGQ
-75 LTKNFISQTFQDLD
+75 LTKNFISKTFQDLN
-89 LDSID
+89 LEPVNGS
-94 GNYFL
+94 YFL

-106 TLKDSSYLTLS
+106 ILKDSSYLTLS

-125 INGKEVVFWTKQARD
+125 ITGDEVVFWTKQARE

-155 IVAPEYNWN
+155 IVAPEYDWN
-164 DYEGI
+164 DYAGI
-169 DVTGKTVVI
+169 DVKGKTVVI

-244 DLQRDD
+244 DLQRAD
-250 LGADRVT
+250 LGEDRVI
-257 LEGWIRDKSLNDVLN
+257 LEGWIRDTVLTDVLSY
-272 FTGFDYD
+272 TGFNYD
-279 GLKQIALE
+279 SLKAIALE

-316 AAIKKGN
+316 ASIKKGTTN
-323 VRPDEYI
+323 PDEYI

-341 MELTE
+341 LDGGDAGE
-346 PGQDIIVNGAVDNA
+346 DVISNGAVDNA
-360 TGVAS
+360 TGVAAI
-365 VLEFAK
+365 LEFAK
-371 RFSEVETDRSIMFL
+371 RFSEVDTQRSIMFL

-397 EYFAKYPPVDLSNIV
+397 EYFAQYPPIELSNIV
-412 AGFNYDAILPTGL
+412 AGFNYDGILPTGL

-437 ELEDLLEQE
+437 ELEDLLEDE
-446 LEKSGRYINPDPNPE
+446 LIKSGRYINPDPNPE

-470 ISLAKRGVPMLYADG
+470 ISFAKKGVPVLYADG

-492 GKDAGFAIEEEY
+492 GKEAGIKIEEDY
-504 RLNAYHGVADE
+504 RLDAYHGVADE
-515 YEESWN
+515 YDESWN
-521 LEGLNQSIDV
+521 LEGLNQSIDT
-531 IFNISKELANN
+531 IFNISNELAN
-542 SQWPNWY
+542 STKWPNWY
-549 EGNEFKST
+549 EGNEFKAI
-557 RDISRSGK
+557 RDASRINK

>member
-1 MICKYIL
+1 
-8 YFSYS
+8 
-13 NIHMTM
+13 M
-19 KNNKIAL
+19 KINKIYSSLIFL
-26 LISTLSLS
+26 LGIS
-34 IIMTSCSDSLSDNTD
+34 IFITSCSDSLSDTTD

-60 SDDFEGRAPGTEGGQ
+60 SDEFEGRAPGTEGGQ
-75 LTKNFISQTFQDLD
+75 LTKNFISKTFQNLNLD
-89 LDSID
+89 PVD
-94 GNYFL
+94 GSYFL
-99 DVPTSEI
+99 DVPASEI

-125 INGKEVVFWTKQARD
+125 ITGDEVVFWTKQARD

-164 DYEGI
+164 DYEGV
-169 DVTGKTVVI
+169 DVKGKTVVI
-178 LVNDPGFAT
+178 LINDPGFAT

-250 LGADRVT
+250 LGADRVI
-257 LEGWIRDKSLNDVLN
+257 LEGWIKDNILNDVLN

-279 GLKQIALE
+279 SLKQIALE

-316 AAIKKGN
+316 AAVKKGI
-323 VRPDEYI
+323 VYPDEYI
-330 LFMAHWDHLGI
+330 LFMAHWDHLGMIDSTQPGENNI
-341 MELTE
+341 M
-346 PGQDIIVNGAVDNA
+346 NGAVDNA
-360 TGVAS
+360 TGVAAI
-365 VLEFAK
+365 LEFAK

-397 EYFAKYPPVDLSNIV
+397 EYFAKYPPIDLANIV
-412 AGFNYDAILPTGL
+412 AGFNYDGILPTGL

-437 ELEDLLEQE
+437 ELEDLLENE
-446 LEKSGRYINPDPNPE
+446 LAKSGRYINPDPNPE

-470 ISLAKRGVPMLYADG
+470 ISFAKRGVPVLYADG
-485 GFDLVEG
+485 GFDLVAG
-492 GKDAGFAIEEEY
+492 GKEAGFLIEEQY
-504 RLNAYHGVADE
+504 RVDAYHGVADE
-515 YEESWN
+515 YDDSWD
-521 LEGLNQSIDV
+521 LDGLNQSIDV
-531 IFNISKELANN
+531 IFNISNELAN
-542 SQWPNWY
+542 SQQWPNWY
-549 EGNEFKST
+549 DGNEFKSI
-557 RDISRSGK
+557 RDASREGK

>member
-257 LEGWIRDKSLNDVLN
+257 LEGWIRDESLNDVLN

>member
-1 MICKYIL
+1 
-8 YFSYS
+8 
-13 NIHMTM
+13 M
-19 KNNKIAL
+19 KINKIRL
-26 LISTLSLS
+26 LAMLIGISILTS
-34 IIMTSCSDSLSDNTD
+34 SCSDSLSDTTD

-60 SDDFEGRAPGTEGGQ
+60 SDEFEGRSPGTEGGQ
-75 LTKNFISQTFQDLD
+75 LTKNFISKTFQDLN
-89 LDSID
+89 LEPVNGS
-94 GNYFL
+94 YFL

-125 INGKEVVFWTKQARD
+125 ITGDEVVFWTKQARE

-155 IVAPEYNWN
+155 IVAPEYDWN
-164 DYEGI
+164 DYAGI
-169 DVTGKTVVI
+169 DVKGKTVII

-244 DLQRDD
+244 DLQRAD
-250 LGADRVT
+250 LGEDRVI
-257 LEGWIRDKSLNDVLN
+257 LEGWIRDTVLTDVLSY
-272 FTGFDYD
+272 TGFNYD
-279 GLKQIALE
+279 SLKAIALE

-316 AAIKKGN
+316 ASIKKGTTN
-323 VRPDEYI
+323 PDEYI

-341 MELTE
+341 LDGGDVGE
-346 PGQDIIVNGAVDNA
+346 DVISNGAVDNA
-360 TGVAS
+360 TGVAAI
-365 VLEFAK
+365 LEFAK
-371 RFSEVETDRSIMFL
+371 RFSEVDTQRSIMFL

-397 EYFAKYPPVDLSNIV
+397 EYFAQYPPIELSNIV
-412 AGFNYDAILPTGL
+412 AGFNYDGILPTGL
-425 TNDMVVVGYGAS
+425 TNDIVVVGYGAS
-437 ELEDLLEQE
+437 ELEDLLEDE
-446 LEKSGRYINPDPNPE
+446 LIKSGRYINPDPNPE

-470 ISLAKRGVPMLYADG
+470 ISFAKKGVPVLYADG
-485 GFDLVEG
+485 GFDLIEG
-492 GKDAGFAIEEEY
+492 GKEAGIKIEEDY
-504 RLNAYHGVADE
+504 RLDAYHGVADE
-515 YEESWN
+515 YDESWN
-521 LEGLNQSIDV
+521 LEGLNQSIDT
-531 IFNISKELANN
+531 IFNISKELAN
-542 SQWPNWY
+542 STKWPNWY
-549 EGNEFKST
+549 EGNEFKAI
-557 RDISRSGK
+557 RDASRINK